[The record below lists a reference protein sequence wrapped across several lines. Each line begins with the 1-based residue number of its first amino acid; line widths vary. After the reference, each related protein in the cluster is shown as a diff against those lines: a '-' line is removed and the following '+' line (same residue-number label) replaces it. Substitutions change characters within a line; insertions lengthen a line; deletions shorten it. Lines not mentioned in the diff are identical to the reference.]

1 MRYRI
6 TFFTGLAAGFV
17 AGAWAGRERYE
28 QLKKLALK
36 AAESSA
42 VQQAKTTISTKAT
55 EFAKSA
61 GQQAAAKMPRVTEAA
76 KSTLGSGLEKI
87 PHPRGRNNGS
97 HAAGGP
103 VDDAVADT
111 DGEPIESSAPESG
124 SPPPTS
130 PARSSPVNGR

>member
-6 TFFTGLAAGFV
+6 TFVTGLAAGFV

-28 QLKKLALK
+28 QLKKLARA

-55 EFAKSA
+55 ELAKSA
-61 GQQAAAKMPRVTEAA
+61 GQQAAAKMPKVTEAA
-76 KSTLGSGLEKI
+76 KSTIGSGIEKI

-97 HAAGGP
+97 HAADGSVG
-103 VDDAVADT
+103 DTVADT

-124 SPPPTS
+124 SPPPF
-130 PARSSPVNGR
+130 PVNGH

>member
-6 TFFTGLAAGFV
+6 TFLTGLAAGFV

-28 QLKKLALK
+28 QLKKLAL
-36 AAESSA
+36 AAAGSSA
-42 VQQAKTTISTKAT
+42 VQQAKSTIGTKAA

-61 GQQAAAKMPRVTEAA
+61 GQQAAATMPKVTGAA
-76 KSTLGSGLEKI
+76 KNTIGAGLEKV

-103 VDDAVADT
+103 AADSE
-111 DGEPIESSAPESG
+111 GG
-124 SPPPTS
+124 
-130 PARSSPVNGR
+130 PARSYLVNGS